1 MLKWPEQNIIFSVTS
16 KRKFIMTVTFFA
28 ILLQFIMTVM
38 FFCKLF
44 IAGTLIFWATLSN
57 QNIQILRSSDSI
69 NPNLGGGSGGNFT
82 KRGPLS

>member
-38 FFCKLF
+38 FFASYL
-44 IAGTLIFWATLSN
+44 
-57 QNIQILRSSDSI
+57 
-69 NPNLGGGSGGNFT
+69 
-82 KRGPLS
+82 